1 MTGRAIFEPENE
13 TVGPTTR
20 GVIALS
26 RSYGTYSYTCIGCGR
41 CDHACP
47 KALSVCMMRKFAE
60 NGKFDMLEKYDV
72 DMCIG
77 CGACSYVC
85 PSRIDVSATLIKA
98 KKQMEL
104 AKKEG
109 NL

>member
-1 MTGRAIFEPENE
+1 
-13 TVGPTTR
+13 
-20 GVIALS
+20 
-26 RSYGTYSYTCIGCGR
+26 
-41 CDHACP
+41 
-47 KALSVCMMRKFAE
+47 MMRKFAE

>member
-1 MTGRAIFEPENE
+1 
-13 TVGPTTR
+13 
-20 GVIALS
+20 
-26 RSYGTYSYTCIGCGR
+26 
-41 CDHACP
+41 
-47 KALSVCMMRKFAE
+47 MMRKFAE
-60 NGKFDMLEKYDV
+60 AGKFDMLKKYDV

-85 PSRIDVSATLIKA
+85 PSRIDVSATVIKA

-109 NL
+109 TL